1 MSKQIMWTTKS
12 GEKIPIKE
20 MTTQHIKNCIKA
32 IEEERIQIGE
42 TIDLGYT
49 GDGEG
54 DGIIYDF
61 IDMSEEYLQ
70 AFEKELKN
78 REVSKWAKKE

>member
-1 MSKQIMWTTKS
+1 MNIEKWTTKN
-12 GEKIPIKE
+12 GEKILIKD

-32 IEEERIQIGE
+32 IEEGQIQIGK

-49 GDGEG
+49 GDGAG

-61 IDMSEEYLQ
+61 IDKRKEYIE
-70 AFEKELKN
+70 AFKRELEN
-78 REVSKWAKKE
+78 RKD

>member
-1 MSKQIMWTTKS
+1 MENIMWKTKN
-12 GEKIPIKE
+12 GEDISIKD

-49 GDGEG
+49 GDGCG

-61 IDMSEEYLQ
+61 IDYSKDYIQ
-70 AFEKELKN
+70 AFKEELKN
-78 REVSKWAKKE
+78 RGV

>member
-1 MSKQIMWTTKS
+1 
-12 GEKIPIKE
+12 

-49 GDGEG
+49 GDGTG

-61 IDMSEEYLQ
+61 IDYSKDYIQ
-70 AFEKELKN
+70 AFKEELKN
-78 REVSKWAKKE
+78 RGV

>member
-1 MSKQIMWTTKS
+1 MINIKIEYWETKT
-12 GEKIPIKE
+12 GEKIKIKD

-32 IEEERIQIGE
+32 IQEERISIGE

-49 GDGEG
+49 GDGCG

-61 IDMSEEYLQ
+61 IDYGNDYIN
-70 AFEKELKN
+70 AFENELKE
-78 REVSKWAKKE
+78 REKQYVL

>member
-1 MSKQIMWTTKS
+1 MNIKTWINKN
-12 GEKIPIKE
+12 GDKILIKN
-20 MTTQHIKNCIKA
+20 MTTQYIKNCIKA

-61 IDMSEEYLQ
+61 IDHSKEYIQ
-70 AFEKELKN
+70 ALERELEIRKDN
-78 REVSKWAKKE
+78 

>member
-1 MSKQIMWTTKS
+1 MWTTKN
-12 GEKIPIKE
+12 GDKILIKD

-61 IDMSEEYLQ
+61 IDHSKEYIE
-70 AFEKELKN
+70 AFRNELKS
-78 REVSKWAKKE
+78 RKTV

>member
-1 MSKQIMWTTKS
+1 MEEDIKYWTTKNS
-12 GEKIPIKE
+12 EKISIKN

-32 IEEERIQIGE
+32 IKEERIQIGE

-49 GDGEG
+49 GDGDG

-61 IDMSEEYLQ
+61 IDKSEEYIK
-70 AFEKELKN
+70 AFEKELNN
-78 REVSKWAKKE
+78 RKE

>member
-1 MSKQIMWTTKS
+1 MKNNLMWKTKN
-12 GEKIPIKE
+12 GEELYIKD

-42 TIDLGYT
+42 IIDLGYT
-49 GDGEG
+49 GDGDG

-61 IDMSEEYLQ
+61 IDYSQDYIQ
-70 AFEKELKN
+70 AFKNELEN
-78 REVSKWAKKE
+78 RGAV